1 MSEQQ
6 RLALEVLGVAV
17 FAGGLALVVSLLDVR
32 AAVGV
37 AFVVVGLYCA
47 LAANVYSGANANESG
62 TRTGS
67 TSDPAQRR

>member
-1 MSEQQ
+1 MSERT
-6 RLALEVLGVAV
+6 RLQLEVLGVAAV
-17 FAGGLALVVSLLDVR
+17 AGGLALVVSLLDVR

-37 AFVVVGLYCA
+37 AFVVGGLYCA

-67 TSDPAQRR
+67 TTDPTKRA